1 MPFII
6 NNDELN
12 FIYSLIFCV
21 FSFKP
26 VNLKIRFRVC
36 VCVLPCLLVR
46 PVCPP
51 CETLVMTRSLKR
63 SSDLGASSSFH
74 NINWQTGDA
83 LHRSL
88 LVDATIT
95 VTVSLCYYYYYDDD
109 YYHRHEAKIRTCLT
123 LLFLFRLSTCL
134 RSAAKGE
141 RPKSKKKKLMT
152 AVKRNTGAQSH
163 INVSDDSVAL
173 LLLFTKSMRL
183 KARSNK
189 KKRDENK
196 IK

>member
-1 MPFII
+1 
-6 NNDELN
+6 
-12 FIYSLIFCV
+12 
-21 FSFKP
+21 
-26 VNLKIRFRVC
+26 
-36 VCVLPCLLVR
+36 
-46 PVCPP
+46 
-51 CETLVMTRSLKR
+51 MTRSLKR

-95 VTVSLCYYYYYDDD
+95 VTVSLCYYYYDDDD

-123 LLFLFRLSTCL
+123 LLFHFRLSTCL

-141 RPKSKKKKLMT
+141 RPKSKKKKKKLMT

-173 LLLFTKSMRL
+173 LLFAKSMRL

>member
-1 MPFII
+1 M
-6 NNDELN
+6 
-12 FIYSLIFCV
+12 
-21 FSFKP
+21 
-26 VNLKIRFRVC
+26 
-36 VCVLPCLLVR
+36 
-46 PVCPP
+46 
-51 CETLVMTRSLKR
+51 
-63 SSDLGASSSFH
+63 GASSSFH

-141 RPKSKKKKLMT
+141 RPKSKKKKKLMT
-152 AVKRNTGAQSH
+152 AVRRNTGAQSH
-163 INVSDDSVAL
+163 INVNDDSVAL
-173 LLLFTKSMRL
+173 LLFAKSMRL

-189 KKRDENK
+189 KKETKQK
-196 IK
+196 IGPSHIIYNHLLDRRNFWTTS